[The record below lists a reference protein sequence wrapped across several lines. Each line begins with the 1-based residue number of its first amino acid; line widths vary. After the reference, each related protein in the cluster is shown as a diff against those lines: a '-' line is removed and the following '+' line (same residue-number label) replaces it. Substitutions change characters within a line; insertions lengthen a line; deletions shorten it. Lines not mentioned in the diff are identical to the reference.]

1 MPIIDV
7 IPGVKIYKGD
17 HFSVLFG
24 CPPEIIK
31 HLMLKQIPFPDLI
44 IIPDRLHA
52 NGTLQNSTEFPLYNF
67 LFIMGNFQKGVKL
80 NIGGNKKQ
88 VKNNRQLLQLSLL
101 GPSVKEYNAIGASK
115 YYKRLYQESRYLAI
129 KDKEGKE
136 ISIDGFVDF
145 SFFKDDVLQV
155 SLNGHPCEVL
165 HKDKNVYEIGGEIID
180 INFTERQPLAYDL
193 KPSFTPQAPFRFGID
208 VLGGGSGFTPTK
220 PCSALL
226 LNYNSDYMLI
236 DCPPYLEDTL
246 NARGISCQQ
255 IKSIYMSHIHDD
267 HCNMF
272 PLLQFNNK
280 IKFLGTRE
288 IYWMSLQKLS
298 LQTELSIEDLY
309 SFFDFFELEPYQEN
323 DYYGMQIIPH
333 YTVHSIPTAGAT
345 FKMKA
350 DGRDHSIVFVGDNKS
365 LDDIQQMRDE
375 GIVSDEK
382 YNHIR
387 SLYHSRYDLIF
398 PDGGKGILHGDPK
411 DSIESG
417 ADKIVFMHLESLPP
431 EFDATFSMA
440 RSGKRYAVLDDQ
452 YHSSQ
457 ALLVKAMLILQNHF
471 KGISDEWATAI
482 MNEIRIQHYN
492 TGDVIMKQGEEN
504 KGLIFIILT
513 GKCSVMFHD
522 GSALL
527 ELAEKEAGDIIG
539 EMAAVNQQSA
549 RSASIVAR
557 TPVTLCAIN
566 ERTWYSFL
574 VAENRIGEMQSMW
587 KNRSAL
593 EKSDP
598 FKQFSDY
605 VNDKLARVG
614 RRREV
619 QAGEGIIRQGSQD
632 NQFYIILD
640 GHFQVE
646 HGSIKVKEL
655 NPGDL
660 FGEHASL
667 AHRIRNST
675 IRANTDAVILEM
687 QRKDIEE
694 IVATTPV
701 LNFHILEL
709 MRQRDMELAK
719 LTW

>member
-1 MPIIDV
+1 MPVVDV
-7 IPGVKIYKGD
+7 IPGVKIYEGE

-31 HLMLKQIPFPDLI
+31 HLMIKQIPFPDLI
-44 IIPDRLHA
+44 IIPDTLHR

-67 LFIMGNFQKGVKL
+67 LFLMGNFQKGVKL
-80 NIGGNKKQ
+80 NIGGNKRQ

-115 YYKRLYQESRYLAI
+115 YYQRLYKESRHIAI
-129 KDKEGKE
+129 KDPEGKE

-145 SFFKDDVLQV
+145 SFFKDDVLEV
-155 SLNGHPCEVL
+155 SLNGRACEIR
-165 HKDKNVYEIGGEIID
+165 HRDKNVYEIGGEIID

-193 KPSFTPQAPFRFGID
+193 KPSYTPRTPFRFGID
-208 VLGGGSGFTPTK
+208 VLGGGSGFTPGK

-226 LNYNSDYMLI
+226 LNYNSNYMLI

-255 IKSIYMSHIHDD
+255 INAIYMSHIHDD

-280 IKFLGTRE
+280 IQFLGTRE
-288 IYWMSLQKLS
+288 IYWMALQKLS
-298 LQTELSIEDLY
+298 LQTELSIDDLY

-323 DYYGMQIIPH
+323 DFYGMQVIPH

-345 FKMKA
+345 FVMKS
-350 DGRDHSIVFVGDNKS
+350 DGRQNRIVFVGDNKS
-365 LDDIQQMRDE
+365 LDDIKQMKDD
-375 GIVSDEK
+375 GVVAPDK
-382 YNHIR
+382 YEHIL
-387 SLYHSRYDLIF
+387 SLYHSPYDLIF

-411 DSIESG
+411 DSIASSSE
-417 ADKIVFMHLESLPP
+417 KIVFMHLENLPA

-440 RSGKRYAVLDDQ
+440 RAGKRYPVIDDQ
-452 YHSSQ
+452 YHASQ
-457 ALLVKAMLILQNHF
+457 ALLVKAMLVLQNHF
-471 KGISDEWATAI
+471 KGVSEEWATAL
-482 MNEIRIQHYN
+482 MNEIRIQQYN
-492 TGDVIMKQGEEN
+492 SGDVIMKQGEEN

-522 GSALL
+522 GKSLL
-527 ELAEKEAGDIIG
+527 EVAIKEAGDIIG
-539 EMAAVNQQSA
+539 EMAAVNQQSE

-557 TPVTLCAIN
+557 TPVTLCAID

-587 KNRSAL
+587 QNRSDL
-593 EKSDP
+593 EKSHP
-598 FKQFSDY
+598 FKEFSDY

-619 QAGEGIIRQGSQD
+619 KEGETIIKQGSQD
-632 NQFYIILD
+632 NQFYIILQ
-640 GHFQVE
+640 GTFQVE

-655 NPGDL
+655 KPGDL

-675 IRANTDAVILEM
+675 IRANSEGVILEV
-687 QRKDIEE
+687 QRKDIEV
-694 IVATTPV
+694 IVSSTPV

-709 MRQRDMELAK
+709 MKERDRELAK
-719 LTW
+719 LS

>member
-1 MPIIDV
+1 M
-7 IPGVKIYKGD
+7 
-17 HFSVLFG
+17 
-24 CPPEIIK
+24 
-31 HLMLKQIPFPDLI
+31 
-44 IIPDRLHA
+44 A
-52 NGTLQNSTEFPLYNF
+52 
-67 LFIMGNFQKGVKL
+67 
-80 NIGGNKKQ
+80 
-88 VKNNRQLLQLSLL
+88 
-101 GPSVKEYNAIGASK
+101 
-115 YYKRLYQESRYLAI
+115 
-129 KDKEGKE
+129 
-136 ISIDGFVDF
+136 
-145 SFFKDDVLQV
+145 
-155 SLNGHPCEVL
+155 
-165 HKDKNVYEIGGEIID
+165 
-180 INFTERQPLAYDL
+180 
-193 KPSFTPQAPFRFGID
+193 
-208 VLGGGSGFTPTK
+208 
-220 PCSALL
+220 
-226 LNYNSDYMLI
+226 
-236 DCPPYLEDTL
+236 
-246 NARGISCQQ
+246 
-255 IKSIYMSHIHDD
+255 
-267 HCNMF
+267 
-272 PLLQFNNK
+272 
-280 IKFLGTRE
+280 
-288 IYWMSLQKLS
+288 
-298 LQTELSIEDLY
+298 
-309 SFFDFFELEPYQEN
+309 
-323 DYYGMQIIPH
+323 
-333 YTVHSIPTAGAT
+333 
-345 FKMKA
+345 
-350 DGRDHSIVFVGDNKS
+350 
-365 LDDIQQMRDE
+365 
-375 GIVSDEK
+375 EK
-382 YNHIR
+382 
-387 SLYHSRYDLIF
+387 
-398 PDGGKGILHGDPK
+398 KGILHGDPK

-619 QAGEGIIRQGSQD
+619 
-632 NQFYIILD
+632 
-640 GHFQVE
+640 
-646 HGSIKVKEL
+646 
-655 NPGDL
+655 
-660 FGEHASL
+660 
-667 AHRIRNST
+667 
-675 IRANTDAVILEM
+675 
-687 QRKDIEE
+687 
-694 IVATTPV
+694 
-701 LNFHILEL
+701 
-709 MRQRDMELAK
+709 
-719 LTW
+719 